1 MAQKTGKVA
10 MMEDVKISLII
21 PARNESATIKDII
34 TDAKPFID
42 EILVIDGH
50 STDTTREDAESAGA
64 RVMLDNRKGKGDGI
78 RVGIRKAT
86 GDILV
91 FMDAD
96 GSHDP
101 EDIPRLVQPI
111 LDGKADMIIGSR
123 MTGGSDELHGD
134 ISRFIRLT
142 GSHVLLLLINY
153 RWNVRLTDCQNGFRA
168 IKTDVARRIGLTENV
183 HTIEEEMVMK
193 CLKHGYTVSEVPS
206 HEYERKYGSSTL
218 NLIGTWYK
226 FVWCILK
233 NYFW

>member
-1 MAQKTGKVA
+1 MKDDA
-10 MMEDVKISLII
+10 KISLII
-21 PARNESATIKDII
+21 PARNESATIKDVI
-34 TDAKPFID
+34 TEAKPFVD
-42 EILVIDGH
+42 EILVVDGH
-50 STDTTREDAESAGA
+50 STDTTREDAENAGA
-64 RVMLDNRKGKGDGI
+64 RVVLDNRKGKGDGI
-78 RVGIRKAT
+78 RVGIREAT

-101 EDIPRLVQPI
+101 KDIPRLAQPI
-111 LDGKADMIIGSR
+111 LDDKADMIIGSR

-134 ISRFIRLT
+134 ISRFIRMT
-142 GSHVLLLLINY
+142 GSHVLLLMINY

-168 IKTDVARRIGLTENV
+168 IKTDVARKIGLTENV

-193 CLKHGYTVSEVPS
+193 CLKHRYTVSEVPS
-206 HEYERKYGSSTL
+206 HEYERKFGSSTL
-218 NLIGTWYK
+218 NLIGTWHR